1 MARFQVQELAR
12 IHPYTY
18 TIRFPNVTYEELG
31 FFRDGEEEEEEEA
44 EEEEAMPSF
53 LPFSIR
59 HWWPTSS
66 ILRP

>member
-31 FFRDGEEEEEEEA
+31 FFRDGEEG
-44 EEEEAMPSF
+44 EEAMPSF
-53 LPFSIR
+53 LSLSGIGG
-59 HWWPTSS
+59 PTSS
-66 ILRP
+66 IPRP